1 MKTMLEA
8 AKAAKFSVTALTTDQ
23 KNAAL
28 EAMAQALLDNQEAIL
43 AANAMD
49 IENATGKVPQV
60 MLDRLL
66 LTADRIAGMA
76 KGIREV
82 AALPDPVGHLLE
94 RHTRADGL
102 QIDKISVPMG
112 VIAIIYESRP
122 NVTSDAAA
130 LALKAGSVCILRG
143 GKEAFASANAI
154 VTALKKGLQSVG
166 VTEDAVNLVQDTSR
180 ASATALMTANGY
192 VDLLILLSDIDG
204 LYTADP
210 HRDPEAKRL
219 THVPALTEEI
229 YALAG
234 VSASTQGTGGM
245 VTKLQAAKICL
256 DAGCA
261 MVIANGNTPE
271 NLYDILDG
279 KPVGTLFGEVTL

>member
-28 EAMAQALLDNQEAIL
+28 EAMAQALLDNQDAIL
-43 AANAMD
+43 AANASD

-102 QIDKISVPMG
+102 
-112 VIAIIYESRP
+112 
-122 NVTSDAAA
+122 
-130 LALKAGSVCILRG
+130 
-143 GKEAFASANAI
+143 
-154 VTALKKGLQSVG
+154 
-166 VTEDAVNLVQDTSR
+166 
-180 ASATALMTANGY
+180 
-192 VDLLILLSDIDG
+192 
-204 LYTADP
+204 
-210 HRDPEAKRL
+210 
-219 THVPALTEEI
+219 
-229 YALAG
+229 
-234 VSASTQGTGGM
+234 
-245 VTKLQAAKICL
+245 
-256 DAGCA
+256 
-261 MVIANGNTPE
+261 
-271 NLYDILDG
+271 
-279 KPVGTLFGEVTL
+279 

>member
-1 MKTMLEA
+1 MKTMLTA
-8 AKAAKFSVTALTTDQ
+8 AKAAKFSVTALTTEQ

-28 EAMAQALLDNQEAIL
+28 EAMAQALIDNQDTIL

-102 QIDKISVPMG
+102 QIDKVSVPMG

-130 LALKAGSVCILRG
+130 LARSVFSSSISLASSIRRSLIFSPSLASFSILSFLLPTLLSFSFINAEAAFNFSSADISEALGKDGAPFSASIILSVC
-143 GKEAFASANAI
+143 SAIA
-154 VTALKKGLQSVG
+154 
-166 VTEDAVNLVQDTSR
+166 DTSFQKISGLTVFSFLR
-180 ASATALMTANGY
+180 NN
-192 VDLLILLSDIDG
+192 LS
-204 LYTADP
+204 
-210 HRDPEAKRL
+210 
-219 THVPALTEEI
+219 
-229 YALAG
+229 
-234 VSASTQGTGGM
+234 
-245 VTKLQAAKICL
+245 
-256 DAGCA
+256 
-261 MVIANGNTPE
+261 E
-271 NLYDILDG
+271 NLICHVSELYR
-279 KPVGTLFGEVTL
+279 